1 MLGGA
6 HFSFDSH
13 SIPVKRY
20 HHPQC
25 AVEEMQLREVEPLAQ
40 DHTALVHQD
49 SWPAPVAP
57 LEDPWEE
64 TSGGGRGMYERQS
77 AGSFL
82 VFFSNAEH
90 LLCAEART
98 LGCGRGAGQPLPP

>member
-57 LEDPWEE
+57 LK
-64 TSGGGRGMYERQS
+64 
-77 AGSFL
+77 
-82 VFFSNAEH
+82 
-90 LLCAEART
+90 T
-98 LGCGRGAGQPLPP
+98 LGRRQVGEEGGCTRGNLQALS